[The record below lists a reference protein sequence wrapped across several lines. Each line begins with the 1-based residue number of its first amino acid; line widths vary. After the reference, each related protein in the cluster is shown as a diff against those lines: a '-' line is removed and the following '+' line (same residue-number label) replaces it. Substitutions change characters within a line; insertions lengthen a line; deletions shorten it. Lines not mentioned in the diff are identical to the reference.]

1 MPFFVASSPSDLI
14 PMISLTPTSLRYSK
28 TELNSSAPLQGLVGG
43 HIMVTRRCVGPML
56 VTAHCFACHVTR
68 K

>member
-28 TELNSSAPLQGLVGG
+28 TELNSNAGLQGLVGG
-43 HIMVTRRCVGPML
+43 HIMVTRLVWRADVG
-56 VTAHCFACHVTR
+56 VGW
-68 K
+68 